1 MNRETKRRATAL
13 TGLPGNEGYL
23 SPEITSS
30 SGANRNGTHGRL
42 WGASAL
48 GAIVLA
54 GLAVAFIWHRAEG
67 HTAVRLLVGTVAPV
81 APVSERNSSSA
92 PEHRAVHTLTRLKAH
107 SQPADLDH
115 RPASSASTPSS
126 PAVRVR
132 AMQIYA
138 ALPLSFEANNGQT
151 DPRVKFLAHGPG
163 YTLFL
168 TPREAVLSLPDS
180 SKLKTHTGARL
191 PLPQSAAD
199 GLDKPQLS
207 GTAHAVRIKFVNAGT
222 PSAIAGR
229 DPLPGKT
236 NYFIGNDPKQW
247 HTNVPNYSAVEYR
260 NLYPGVDA
268 VFHGDNQ
275 RLEFDFDIAPG
286 ANPQAIAL
294 EVDGARHLRLNR
306 AGDLELGLDQSRAMV
321 MGKPHIYQQTP
332 EGRREIAGHYVLG
345 AHDRIAFALDP
356 YDRAQPLVIDPTLA
370 YSSYLG
376 GSLEDLPYAIAAD
389 SSGSAY
395 IVGQAY
401 SPNFPVT
408 PGAYQTSCT
417 ETGKTTCTPGMAFV
431 TKLSPDGSSL
441 VYSTFLNGR
450 TNADE
455 ATGIAVDSS
464 NSAYIVGA
472 EAGETDFPTTT
483 GAIQPVCS
491 GAGNTEQQIFVAKL
505 DPTGSTLDY
514 STCLQDSVPSASNY
528 FSSGSTSPG
537 GIAVDA
543 DGDAYVTGQTDVPE
557 SFPTTQGTIETACV
571 PVGSTGCNVSADPF
585 VVKIN
590 STGTSLIY
598 STFLSGGASGS
609 VAYTTGI
616 AVDSLGNA
624 YVIGDDFSYGYPAGS
639 PGGLLTTRGSLVPTC
654 TNFGCGGFLAKING
668 DATALVYSTYLAN
681 LSLSATPTAVAVN
694 QNGEAYVSG
703 FTEATDFPT
712 TVGALQFYFTPP
724 GAPTQNLTDGFVVE
738 MDPSG
743 DAYEYATYIGGTA
756 YNTEATGVAIDAA
769 GHAFVTGVTDS
780 GFPTTADAF
789 QTTDGAG
796 DNQAFLA
803 ELDPEGA
810 TLLYSTYLAG
820 TNGEAYDTLPS
831 TTGVSYIATDP
842 NGAAYVIGQTDSS
855 TFPTS
860 GGAFQSH
867 TPLPSGSTGVT
878 GFVAKFSFSQTVTL
892 AISPST
898 VPSGTAGAAYSQTLM
913 ATGATGTVT
922 FAVTA
927 GSLPAGITLASDGA
941 LSGTPTQTGTF
952 PFTVTA
958 TDANNDTGTQTYS
971 LVIACQ
977 AITVEPTSLDPG
989 TSGTTYPAVTFTE
1002 NGGVGATSFSESG
1015 ALPTGITFASAV
1027 LSGTPTQTGSF
1038 PFEVTATDSNSCT
1051 GSVSDT
1057 LTINAAT
1064 LPPASVSYN
1073 ETVTVTDTE
1082 TFPDVADSEKVTVVD
1097 GYSVRVYTPISI
1109 TPSPAA
1115 FNTNNGTGYAT
1126 YAYAQVPFSAT
1137 GGAGTLTLTESGA
1150 LPAGITFTNGALSGT
1165 PASSAAGTYT
1175 FSVTATDSF
1184 GDSATLQGYALTIL
1198 AASAFPAVVTDS
1210 ETITVTD
1217 TETFPDV
1224 ADAEQITV
1232 TDSEVVRAYTPISIT
1247 PSPASFNTNNGTGY
1261 ATHAYAQVPFSAT
1274 GGAGTLTLTESGAL
1288 PAGITFTNGAL
1299 SGTPGSS
1306 AAGAYTFSVT
1316 ATDAFGDSAT
1326 LQGYTLTILAASAFP
1341 AVVTDNES
1349 ITVTDTETFPDVAD
1363 AEQITVTDTE
1373 TVIAF
1378 NAIAITPSAAT
1389 FNSSD
1394 GAGIAGGIYGPV
1406 TFVAS
1411 GGTGTLT
1418 LTENGTLPAGL
1429 TFKNGALGGTLG
1441 SLSFGTYTFSVT
1453 ATDAKGDQATQQGYT
1468 LTIAPPQIT
1477 SLKISANPD
1486 ALTIA
1491 QGMTGTTK
1499 LTFTPSGGYSGK
1511 LALSCSGLPANSL
1524 CVFTEEGVLVD
1535 SVTLVG
1541 DNLPMNVQLTFVTD
1555 ASLLQARLETNST
1568 PKQNREIM
1576 SAVAFWWS
1584 GSLVGL
1590 AAFVRKRNMFAKSQ
1604 QWFRLTLLLL
1614 LASTLAAGLT
1624 GCILRGVG
1632 VTPVGTSKVTVTAT
1646 PGSGPA
1652 QTLSINIT
1660 ITK

>member
-1 MNRETKRRATAL
+1 MRSGMQVCRRL
-13 TGLPGNEGYL
+13 T
-23 SPEITSS
+23 
-30 SGANRNGTHGRL
+30 
-42 WGASAL
+42 GASAL

-54 GLAVAFIWHRAEG
+54 GLAVAAIWHRAEG
-67 HTAVRLLVGTVAPV
+67 HTAVRLLVGTAAPV
-81 APVSERNSSSA
+81 APAAEPNFPSA
-92 PEHRAVHTLTRLKAH
+92 PEHRSVHTSTRLKAH
-107 SQPADLDH
+107 SQPATPDH
-115 RPASSASTPSS
+115 RPASSAPDSSS
-126 PAVRVR
+126 PAVRAR
-132 AMQIYA
+132 AMQMYA

-151 DPRVKFLAHGPG
+151 DARVKFLAHGPG

-168 TPREAVLSLPDS
+168 TPQEAVLSLPDS
-180 SKLKTHTGARL
+180 SKLKTSPRPKL

-199 GLDKPQLS
+199 GPDKPQLA
-207 GTAHAVRIKFVNAGT
+207 GTAHAVRVKFVSAGA

-229 DPLPGKT
+229 GPLPGKT

-275 RLEFDFDIAPG
+275 HLEFDFDIAPG

-294 EVDGARHLRLNR
+294 EVDGARRMRLNR

-321 MGKPHIYQQTP
+321 MGKPHIYQLTP
-332 EGRREIAGHYVLG
+332 LGRREIAGHYVLG
-345 AHDRIAFALDP
+345 AHNRIAFALDP

-370 YSSYLG
+370 YSTYLG

-417 ETGKTTCTPGMAFV
+417 ETGKTTCTPGMAYV

-464 NSAYIVGA
+464 GSAYIVGA

-491 GAGNTEQQIFVAKL
+491 GGGNTEQQIFVAKL

-514 STCLQDSVPSASNY
+514 STCLQDSIPSASNY

-557 SFPTTQGTIETACV
+557 SFPTTQGTIETTCV

-590 STGTSLIY
+590 PTGTSLIY

-654 TNFGCGGFLAKING
+654 TNFGCGGFLSKING

-703 FTEATDFPT
+703 FTEATDFPA

-724 GAPTQNLTDGFVVE
+724 GAATQNLTDGFVVE

-743 DAYEYATYIGGTA
+743 DAYEYATYLGGTA

-796 DNQAFLA
+796 DNQAFFA

-810 TLLYSTYLAG
+810 TLLYSTYLSG
-820 TNGEAYDTLPS
+820 TNGETYDTLPS

-855 TFPTS
+855 NFPTT

-878 GFVAKFSFSQTVTL
+878 GFVAKFSFSQPVTL
-892 AISPST
+892 VLSPST
-898 VPSGTAGAAYSQTLM
+898 IPSGTAGAAYSQTLT

-958 TDANNDTGTQTYS
+958 TDANNDTGTQSYS

-989 TSGTTYPAVTFTE
+989 TSGTAYPAVTFTE
-1002 NGGVGATSFSESG
+1002 NGGVGATSFTESG

-1064 LPPASVSYN
+1064 LPPVNVSDN
-1073 ETVTVTDTE
+1073 ETVTVTDTETFPDVVDSEKVTIVDAYSVRSYTPISITPSPAVFDTNNGTGYATYAYGPVPFTASGGIGTLTLTESGTLPAGVTFMNGSLSGTPASAGNFTFSVTATDADGDSITLPGYTLTIQAASAFPAVVTDNETITVTDTE
-1082 TFPDVADSEKVTVVD
+1082 TFPDVADSEK
-1097 GYSVRVYTPISI
+1097 
-1109 TPSPAA
+1109 
-1115 FNTNNGTGYAT
+1115 
-1126 YAYAQVPFSAT
+1126 
-1137 GGAGTLTLTESGA
+1137 
-1150 LPAGITFTNGALSGT
+1150 
-1165 PASSAAGTYT
+1165 
-1175 FSVTATDSF
+1175 
-1184 GDSATLQGYALTIL
+1184 
-1198 AASAFPAVVTDS
+1198 
-1210 ETITVTD
+1210 
-1217 TETFPDV
+1217 
-1224 ADAEQITV
+1224 ITV
-1232 TDSEVVRAYTPISIT
+1232 TDSEVVRAYTPITIT
-1247 PSPASFNTNNGTGY
+1247 PSPASFNANNGTGY
-1261 ATHAYAQVPFSAT
+1261 ATHAYAQVPFSAM
-1274 GGAGTLTLTESGAL
+1274 GGAGALTLTEGGAL
-1288 PAGITFTNGAL
+1288 PAGITFTNGVL
-1299 SGTPGSS
+1299 SGTPASS
-1306 AAGAYTFSVT
+1306 AAGTYTFSVT

-1326 LQGYTLTILAASAFP
+1326 LQGYTLTILAASAFQ

-1349 ITVTDTETFPDVAD
+1349 ITVTDSETFPDIAD
-1363 AEQITVTDTE
+1363 AEQITVTDTD
-1373 TVIAF
+1373 TIRAF
-1378 NAIAITPSAAT
+1378 NAIAITPSAVT

-1394 GAGIAGGIYGPV
+1394 GTGIAGGNYGPV
-1406 TFVAS
+1406 TFGAS
-1411 GGTGTLT
+1411 GGTGTLAM
-1418 LTENGTLPAGL
+1418 TESGTLPAGL
-1429 TFKNGALGGTLG
+1429 TFKNGVLGGTL
-1441 SLSFGTYTFSVT
+1441 SSTSAGTYSFSVT
-1453 ATDAKGDQATQQGYT
+1453 ATDADNDQATQQGYT
-1468 LTIAPPQIT
+1468 LTITASQIP

-1491 QGMTGTTK
+1491 QGNTGTTT
-1499 LTFTPSGGYSGK
+1499 LTFTPSGGYAGK
-1511 LALSCSGLPANSL
+1511 LALGCSGLPEYSV
-1524 CVFTEEGVLVD
+1524 CVFSQNGVPIQA
-1535 SVTLVG
+1535 VTLSGNNQPVKA
-1541 DNLPMNVQLTFVTD
+1541 QLTFVTD

-1568 PKQNREIM
+1568 PAQNGAIM
-1576 SAVAFWWS
+1576 SAVAFWWP
-1584 GSLVGL
+1584 GSLLGL
-1590 AAFVRKRNMFAKSQ
+1590 AAVIRKKEVRAKSR
-1604 QWFRLTLLLL
+1604 QWLRLMLLLL
-1614 LASTLAAGLT
+1614 LASTITGGLT

-1652 QTLSINIT
+1652 QKLSINIT
-1660 ITK
+1660 VTK